1 MLVIALEQSKARG
14 LTIYRAFKFKGVLF
28 QFSIFFFL
36 VELKSTLI
44 GGSSNFGF
52 GVIRASVTKTGIEE
66 DTV

>member
-28 QFSIFFFL
+28 QFSIFFL
-36 VELKSTLI
+36 VELKSALI